1 MYVFN
6 FHQEQIKKFQMK
18 RVQLIY
24 IAFITAGLFISCKKS
39 YLDLVPTDR
48 ISDAAILAD
57 SSLFEY
63 YVINRYLGIK
73 IIDKEG
79 EGTLPGF
86 GRAFEYSM
94 WSSNSDESIYNN
106 DDGSWLIQR
115 GQIAPE
121 NLGNAGAFWGRSYR
135 GIRDCNY
142 ALNNIA
148 AVTMS
153 QQHKDYLTGELRFIR
168 AFRYHDL
175 VRNYGGVVL
184 IGDKVYNLNDNL
196 KDASLFQRSSIKDCI
211 AYAVAELDK
220 AAQLLPRDNGSNW
233 PLGRATKGAALALKA
248 RLLLY
253 AASPLYN
260 TGTWV
265 EAAAAAK
272 AVMDMNK
279 YAIQNNYSALFIDQA
294 MTSSEI
300 IFGRQYT
307 VTAPHVRMEIAN
319 GPNGY
324 GGWAGNTPLQN
335 LVDAYQMD
343 NGKDITDATSGY
355 DEQKPYVNR
364 DQRFYFTVLYNGAS
378 YRGSTIEA
386 FTPGGKDSKDGPS
399 NWNTTKTGYYLRKF
413 MNDNNVID
421 NPWSSTGQQP
431 WIYLRYAEVLLNY
444 AEAQNEAVG
453 PDASV
458 YSAVNQVRQRVS
470 VNQPALPAGLSQ
482 VQMRNAIRKER
493 QVELA
498 FEDHRFYDV
507 RRWKIADVTENVP
520 AYGITITKNA
530 DGSFTYTRKV
540 ALDGRAFNTKNYWLP
555 IPRSEILASNN
566 LLQQNADY

>member
-1 MYVFN
+1 M
-6 FHQEQIKKFQMK
+6 KKTN
-18 RVQLIY
+18 LLY
-24 IAFITAGLFISCKKS
+24 ITAIAAAGLFASCKKN

-48 ISDAAILAD
+48 VSDASILAD
-57 SSLFEY
+57 SSLFED

-142 ALNNIA
+142 GLGNIA
-148 AVTMS
+148 TVTMS
-153 QQHKDYLTGELRFIR
+153 KQHKDYLTGELKFLR
-168 AFRYHDL
+168 AYRYQDL
-175 VRNYGGVVL
+175 IRNYGGVVL
-184 IGDKVYNLNDNL
+184 IGDKVYNLKDNL
-196 KDASLFQRSSIKDCI
+196 QDVALYQRSSIKDCI
-211 AYAVAELDK
+211 AYAVAQLDN
-220 AAQLLPRDNGSNW
+220 AAQLLPQDNSGSW

-260 TGTWV
+260 TGTWTD
-265 EAAAAAK
+265 AAAAAK
-272 AVMDMNK
+272 AVMSLNK
-279 YAIQNNYSALFIDQA
+279 YSLQSDYSSLFIDQGMA
-294 MTSSEI
+294 SSEI

-307 VTAPHVRMEIAN
+307 VTAPHVRMEISN

-335 LVDAYQMD
+335 LVDGYQMN
-343 NGKDITDATSGY
+343 NGKDITDGASGY
-355 DEQKPYVNR
+355 DTQNPYVNR
-364 DQRFYFTVLYNGAS
+364 DPRFYATILYNGAS
-378 YRGSTIEA
+378 YRGSTIDA
-386 FTPGGKDSKDGPS
+386 YSPGGKDSKDSPS

-413 MNDNNVID
+413 MNDKNVID

-431 WIYLRYAEVLLNY
+431 WIYLRYAEILLNY

-458 YSAVNQVRQRVS
+458 YSAVNQIRQRLS
-470 VNQPALPAGLSQ
+470 VGMPPLPAGLSQ
-482 VQMRNAIRKER
+482 AQMRDAIRKER
-493 QVELA
+493 RVELA
-498 FEDHRFYDV
+498 FEEHRFYDV
-507 RRWKIADVTENVP
+507 RRWKIADVVENLP
-520 AYGITITKNA
+520 AGGMTMVKNTN
-530 DGSFTYTRKV
+530 GTFTYTLKT
-540 ALDGRAFNTKNYWLP
+540 ALDGKAFYTKNYWLP
-555 IPRSEILASNN
+555 IPRSEILASGNQ
-566 LLQQNADY
+566 LKQNDGY

>member
-1 MYVFN
+1 M
-6 FHQEQIKKFQMK
+6 KKIH
-18 RVQLIY
+18 LLY
-24 IAFITAGLFISCKKS
+24 IAALATAGTLVSCKKNF
-39 YLDLVPTDR
+39 LDLVPTDR
-48 ISDAAILAD
+48 VSDAAILGD
-57 SSLFEY
+57 SSLFED
-63 YVINRYLGIK
+63 YVINRYMGIK

-94 WSSNSDESIYNN
+94 WSSNTDESIYNN

-142 ALNNIA
+142 ALSNIA
-148 AVTMS
+148 SVTMS
-153 QQHKDYLTGELRFIR
+153 QQHKNYLTGELRFIR
-168 AFRYHDL
+168 AYRYHDL
-175 VRNYGGVVL
+175 IRNYGGVVL
-184 IGDKVYNLNDNL
+184 IGDKVYNLSDDL
-196 KDASLFQRSSIKDCI
+196 QDASLYQRSSIKDCI
-211 AYAVAELDK
+211 AYAVSELD
-220 AAQLLPRDNGSNW
+220 AAAGLLPADNNSVW

-260 TGTWV
+260 TGTWAD
-265 EAAAAAK
+265 AAAAAK
-272 AVMDMNK
+272 AVMNLNK
-279 YAIQNNYSALFIDQA
+279 YSLQADYASMFIDQS
-294 MTSSEI
+294 MSSPEI

-324 GGWAGNTPLQN
+324 NGWAGNTPLQN
-335 LVDAYQMD
+335 LVDAYQMN
-343 NGKDITDATSGY
+343 NGKDITDASSGY
-355 DEQKPYVNR
+355 DPQKPYVNR
-364 DQRFYFTVLYNGAS
+364 DKRFYYTILYNGAS
-378 YRGSTIEA
+378 YRGSTIDA
-386 FTPGGKDSKDGPS
+386 YSPGGKDSKDGPS

-421 NPWSSTGQQP
+421 NPWNSTGQQP
-431 WIYLRYAEVLLNY
+431 WIYIRYAEILLNY

-458 YSAVNQVRQRVS
+458 YSAINQVRQRAS
-470 VNQPALPAGLSQ
+470 VNQPALPGGLSQ
-482 VQMRNAIRKER
+482 SQMRDAIRKER

-498 FEDHRFYDV
+498 FEEHRFYDV
-507 RRWKIADVTENVP
+507 RRWKIADAVENTP
-520 AYGITITKNA
+520 AYGMAITKNS
-530 DGSFTYTRKV
+530 DGSFTYARKV
-540 ALDGRAFNTKNYWLP
+540 ALDGKAFSAKNYWLP
-555 IPRSEILASNN
+555 IPRSEILASGNQ
-566 LLQQNADY
+566 LKQNDGY